1 MELLYGRPRGLKN
14 TGNGYC
20 AGCMHSTAS
29 KLIAQVLDENDWLG
43 DTIAIYPI
51 GCALNTVRYF
61 DMDAIQTAHG
71 RAAATAVGA
80 KKMAPDKII
89 FTYQGDGDAA
99 AIGLTETLHAANR
112 GDPITVIMIN
122 NQIYGMTGG
131 QISPT
136 TRVGQHTATTGPN
149 GRDPEH
155 DGYPMHLAE
164 IISTFKAP
172 GYVARFALNN
182 PRNIIQAKQGIEK
195 AFRCQIEQHKYAY
208 VELLSACPTNWGVAP
223 SKCPQ
228 LMDELVI
235 PEFPIGEFTK

>member
-1 MELLYGRPRGLKN
+1 MELVYGRPRGLKDAP
-14 TGNGYC
+14 NGYC

-43 DTIAIYPI
+43 DTIAILPI
-51 GCALNTVRYF
+51 GCALNTVRWF
-61 DMDAIQTAHG
+61 DMDAIQSAHG

-80 KKMAPDKII
+80 KKMAPDKLI

-99 AIGLTETLHAANR
+99 AIGLAETMHAANR

-136 TRVGQHTATTGPN
+136 TRVGQKTVTTGPQ
-149 GRDPEH
+149 GRDPAK
-155 DGYPMHLAE
+155 DGYPMHMAE
-164 IISTFKAP
+164 IIASLRAP
-172 GYVARFALNN
+172 GYVARFALHK
-182 PRNIIQAKQGIEK
+182 PGEILKAKKGIET
-195 AFRCQIEQHKYAY
+195 AFRRQLEQGQYAF
-208 VELLSACPTNWGVAP
+208 VELLSACPTNWGVPPRKTPA
-223 SKCPQ
+223 

-235 PEFPIGEFTK
+235 PEFPLGEFKK